1 MFNIAHLEAGSKK
14 FLYNFFRNYFVN
26 SFATVFKETYFDIIF
41 AMNRL
46 IHPGEKRMVQYAKE
60 QAEILPADF
69 EENLDR
75 LFQSMFTDSEKAVQ
89 TIGKMRAELK
99 RL

>member
-1 MFNIAHLEAGSKK
+1 
-14 FLYNFFRNYFVN
+14 
-26 SFATVFKETYFDIIF
+26 
-41 AMNRL
+41 
-46 IHPGEKRMVQYAKE
+46 MVQYAKE